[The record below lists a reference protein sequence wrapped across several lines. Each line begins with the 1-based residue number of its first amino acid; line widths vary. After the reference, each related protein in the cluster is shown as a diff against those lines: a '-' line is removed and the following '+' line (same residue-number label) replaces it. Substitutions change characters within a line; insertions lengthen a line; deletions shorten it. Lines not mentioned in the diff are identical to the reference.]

1 MIQKEFIRSELRYR
15 YPNLEEHICAPQQA
29 VGRPLLFERGERKFG
44 ARIIVCD
51 AAELNHLK
59 NVTQTEPL
67 FLCIGQPDEK
77 AFDAFDLCVLP
88 EHEQKSAILNFV
100 QRLFDRLPST

>member
-51 AAELNHLK
+51 AAELNLLRSAA
-59 NVTQTEPL
+59 QPEPL
-67 FLCIGQPDEK
+67 FLCIGQ
-77 AFDAFDLCVLP
+77 
-88 EHEQKSAILNFV
+88 
-100 QRLFDRLPST
+100 